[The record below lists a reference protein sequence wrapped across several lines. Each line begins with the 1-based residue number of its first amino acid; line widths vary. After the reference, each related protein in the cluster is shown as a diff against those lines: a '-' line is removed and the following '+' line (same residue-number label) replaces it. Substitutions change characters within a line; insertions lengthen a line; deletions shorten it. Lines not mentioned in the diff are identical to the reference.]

1 MKTAVDQLI
10 EKMSLED
17 VCKYS
22 NELAE
27 AKLMEKEK
35 HLNWNKFLE
44 SEKTLGISDVKTIER
59 VQWYYNEYYNETF
72 KSEQ

>member
-1 MKTAVDQLI
+1 MRTAVDQLI

-27 AKLMEKEK
+27 AKEMEQEYIVNA
-35 HLNWNKFLE
+35 HYQGYRSSIGTTE
-44 SEKTLGISDVKTIER
+44 ISE
-59 VQWYYNEYYNETF
+59 QYYKETF
-72 KSEQ
+72 KQQEQ

>member
-1 MKTAVDQLI
+1 MKTAVEQLI

-27 AKLMEKEK
+27 AKLMEDEQATEYAKWSLGIYEL
-35 HLNWNKFLE
+35 HARFFTFLE
-44 SEKTLGISDVKTIER
+44 WIKDEPKDE
-59 VQWYYNEYYNETF
+59 
-72 KSEQ
+72 EQ

>member
-27 AKLMEKEK
+27 AKLMEKEQIIDARVNAPL
-35 HLNWNKFLE
+35 LNAE
-44 SEKTLGISDVKTIER
+44 SIYDYVIEAE
-59 VQWYYNEYYNETF
+59 QYYKVTF
-72 KSEQ
+72 KQQEQ

>member
-27 AKLMEKEK
+27 AKEMEKVERINLSDESYSLGLK
-35 HLNWNKFLE
+35 HGKQMYRGGFD
-44 SEKTLGISDVKTIER
+44 GSDGPILK
-59 VQWYYNEYYNETF
+59 
-72 KSEQ
+72 